1 MNHSEN
7 RIETQFRH
15 ALLGLALLLPLGTA
29 AAADEGTEIA
39 TCSQKLGSVAIN
51 EPEKQWWHA
60 YNLDNPEALIKL
72 LVQRSGCFDL
82 VDRGR
87 GLDMRATERGL
98 ADSGELQRN
107 SNMGRGQIRV
117 ADYFIVP
124 DIVSS
129 DEDASGSGIA
139 GIAAGKIGGK
149 LGGVLGGM
157 KKKELTAHT
166 LLSVVDAR
174 TTENLFTSEGHYS
187 HKDISFGAGGFFL
200 VGAIGG
206 GYEDTE
212 IGQVISAA
220 YVVAYN
226 DMVDRIRQMPPPSN
240 EPPQKSYTIALDTHM
255 YKSASRDE
263 PLRQIRANS
272 TVYGTG
278 NREGIFLEVEDDF
291 GIVGWVSVEDLAH

>member
-1 MNHSEN
+1 MNHSEQRCDH
-7 RIETQFRH
+7 RILY
-15 ALLGLALLLPLGTA
+15 ALLGATLLVSANLSA
-29 AAADEGTEIA
+29 DDDEGTQIA
-39 TCSQKLGSVAIN
+39 KCSQKLGAVAIN
-51 EPEKQWWHA
+51 EPEKQWWQA
-60 YNLDNPEALIKL
+60 YDLDNPEALIKL
-72 LVQRSGCFDL
+72 LVQRSGCFDI
-82 VDRGR
+82 VDRGQ
-87 GLDMRATERGL
+87 GLDMRGTERDL

-107 SNMGRGQIRV
+107 SNMGKGQVLV
-117 ADYFIVP
+117 ADYFIIP

-129 DEDASGSGIA
+129 DEDAGGSGLA

-149 LGGVLGGM
+149 LGGVLGGI

-174 TTENLFTSEGHYS
+174 TTRNLFTSEGKYS
-187 HKDISFGAGGFFL
+187 HKDVSFGAGGFFL

-220 YVVAYN
+220 YVEAYN
-226 DMVDRIRQMPPPSN
+226 DMVGRIQQMPPPSS
-240 EPPQKSYTIALDTHM
+240 EPSQKSYVIAMDTHM

-263 PLRQIRANS
+263 PLRQIRARS
-272 TVYGTG
+272 TVYATG

-291 GIVGWVSVEDLAH
+291 GIVGWVSVEDLSN